1 VTVDAVS
8 VLRIVLQFAVAT
20 VGLFVAYQAYRGYR
34 RNRSRAMF
42 ALAVATV
49 LLVLPQLVFDYGF
62 EPVGL
67 FSALE
72 SAIAR
77 QVTDIVAVLVLLY
90 ALTRA

>member
-1 VTVDAVS
+1 VDAVS

-34 RNRSRAMF
+34 RNRSRAML

-62 EPVGL
+62 ETVGL

>member
-1 VTVDAVS
+1 VDAVS

>member
-1 VTVDAVS
+1 MTVDAVLA
-8 VLRIVLQFAVAT
+8 VRTVLQFAVAG
-20 VGLFVAYQAYRGYR
+20 VGLFVAYQAYRGYQ

-42 ALAVATV
+42 ALAAATV

-62 EPVGL
+62 EAAGV

>member
-1 VTVDAVS
+1 MTVDAVS